1 MSDLQ
6 KYLKS
11 VRKSKHFPDEMYY
24 NVVQNGQET
33 KKTATTDSE
42 KCNLNDFDVFTK
54 DGKINEP
61 SVYPKQRLNYLRI
74 SEEEIERQLL
84 GLQANKACGPDNI
97 GNIILK
103 NAPALAKSLKLI
115 FQTCLNKGKFP
126 ESWKT
131 SEITPIYKEND
142 KADITVS
149 TNKSTEERF
158 ESLRESHLRTAL
170 PTDRKNSLTPN
181 TVSERSD
188 QQSFNSS

>member
-1 MSDLQ
+1 
-6 KYLKS
+6 
-11 VRKSKHFPDEMYY
+11 MYY

-42 KCNLNDFDVFTK
+42 KCNLFNDFFSDVFNK

-131 SEITPIYKEND
+131 SEIIPIYKEND
-142 KADITVS
+142 KADITQYRPISLMKNVS
-149 TNKSTEERF
+149 KIF
-158 ESLRESHLRTAL
+158 EKVIFESHLTH
-170 PTDRKNSLTPN
+170 
-181 TVSERSD
+181 
-188 QQSFNSS
+188 Q